1 MSFPSLKP
9 SLPDLLGLLQPHPL
23 TVLHP
28 CLSALAPQLHSLLVS
43 AGSSSPR
50 RWSRLSLFFHVGRR
64 QPTPPRISPQ
74 LRVGWRRAPLFAAVV
89 RPRRPLS
96 GASPAAVPLRFSPK
110 PRARACRSADPQPPV
125 RPTASHPPWSARA
138 VPRTAPAPGAPS
150 EVVAGHRGPWSSA
163 PCAHVPG
170 LAVLE
175 ARSHRGSGLVRPLPW
190 RVLESLEPWGLSGPL
205 HLG

>member
-1 MSFPSLKP
+1 MRTWYCLTSPNSEKQFLVISNSKILPLRPSWFAP
-9 SLPDLLGLLQPHPL
+9 ATPP
-23 TVLHP
+23 TVLDP

-64 QPTPPRISPQ
+64 QPPPHPPL
-74 LRVGWRRAPLFAAVV
+74 LRVGWRRAPLFPAVV

-125 RPTASHPPWSARA
+125 RPTASRSPWSARA

-163 PCAHVPG
+163 PCAHAPG
-170 LAVLE
+170 LLALE
-175 ARSHRGSGLVRPLPW
+175 ARSRRGSGPVRPLPW
-190 RVLESLEPWGLSGPL
+190 
-205 HLG
+205 